1 MTCEGGFLYRRRAID
16 GGGRLKDRTVLV
28 GFGLLALVSLVFCAG
43 MAAAYF
49 QSYAPKALFRVIIG
63 GASAALFC
71 WIFFSFSFAGAGP
84 WSLHALIASSHTA
97 SGREK
102 AAS

>member
-1 MTCEGGFLYRRRAID
+1 MTCEGGSLDRRRAID
-16 GGGRLKDRTVLV
+16 GGGRFKDRTVLV

-49 QSYAPKALFRVIIG
+49 QSYAPKALFPVIIG
-63 GASAALFC
+63 GASAALL
-71 WIFFSFSFAGAGP
+71 
-84 WSLHALIASSHTA
+84 SLAFIASSHTA

>member
-1 MTCEGGFLYRRRAID
+1 MTCEGGSLDRRRAID
-16 GGGRLKDRTVLV
+16 GGGRFKDRTVLV

-49 QSYAPKALFRVIIG
+49 QSYAPKALFPVIIG
-63 GASAALFC
+63 GASAALL
-71 WIFFSFSFAGAGP
+71 
-84 WSLHALIASSHTA
+84 SLHALTASSLTA